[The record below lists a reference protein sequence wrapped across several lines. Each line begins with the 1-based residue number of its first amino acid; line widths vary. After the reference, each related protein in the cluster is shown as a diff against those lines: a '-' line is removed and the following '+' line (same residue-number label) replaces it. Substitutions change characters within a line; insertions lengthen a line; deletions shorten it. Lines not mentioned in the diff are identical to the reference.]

1 MLIVPGKYPNQIVN
15 IWILK
20 CINSLYSDF
29 ILYIPCCR
37 VLFLTGNKT
46 PFSTQVRVHHLL
58 LNPARMGTGLTS
70 VYRFAILLT
79 FLCSCD
85 VQKVS
90 VLRFCCVCL
99 HPLLNGLLLGK
110 ARWRSAAWHHLNCT
124 WEFYNRQRECVRE
137 SNSHAMGISRMSRPK
152 PISTSCTRWQLSPL
166 A

>member
-1 MLIVPGKYPNQIVN
+1 MLIMLGKYPNQIVN

-37 VLFLTGNKT
+37 VLFLTGNET

-70 VYRFAILLT
+70 GSPTEESTWTSATCGWR
-79 FLCSCD
+79 D
-85 VQKVS
+85 
-90 VLRFCCVCL
+90 
-99 HPLLNGLLLGK
+99 
-110 ARWRSAAWHHLNCT
+110 ARWRRMAIQARL
-124 WEFYNRQRECVRE
+124 R
-137 SNSHAMGISRMSRPK
+137 HAG
-152 PISTSCTRWQLSPL
+152 L